1 MLNLP
6 LSATRA
12 PIGRC
17 IAARARFSAA
27 GRGSVRPGAGTCH
40 TGPMATRRRSPQGQ
54 DGSAGSILSIG
65 SSGSILSIG
74 SAGSILSIGSAGS
87 ILSVGS
93 VGSVACLLGVG
104 SAASVGSVLSAL
116 SRWSVLAWRS
126 SGTVGRQPRGLI
138 PSRRR

>member
-6 LSATRA
+6 LSATPA
-12 PIGRC
+12 PIGRY
-17 IAARARFSAA
+17 IAVQRGRARPS
-27 GRGSVRPGAGTCH
+27 AGTCH

-54 DGSAGSILSIG
+54 GGSAGSILSIG

>member
-6 LSATRA
+6 LPATPA
-12 PIGRC
+12 PIGRY
-17 IAARARFSAA
+17 IAA
-27 GRGSVRPGAGTCH
+27 GRAVQRGGAGTCH

-54 DGSAGSILSIG
+54 GGSAGSILSIG

-93 VGSVACLLGVG
+93 VGSVAVP
-104 SAASVGSVLSAL
+104 A
-116 SRWSVLAWRS
+116 R
-126 SGTVGRQPRGLI
+126 RGLGGQRGLGALGPVPLVGPGLAVI
-138 PSRRR
+138 RHGRTSAPRAYPFAAAVKTGR